1 MTIDI
6 NNTQQKLANE
16 VSRRIN
22 IVDPQVTSVINTH
35 QAIYKYSNRV
45 IYSDIR
51 NTDLTQYYFNN
62 APWYYTNRSTDPN
75 WVAQICKLPYRPD
88 SPLPGSN
95 LDIVTAVPV
104 NPVAA
109 GVPNIT
115 LYVSGCNIQYYIE
128 IERVTVNPVTHVITY
143 TGDRSTSSG
152 NLPGLYNPISPWL
165 STYDVDEVRIGLPD
179 NTEPGDR
186 LLIDFYVRGSNIDED
201 APGFLGAVALIETP
215 LEDFPSGSY

>member
-6 NNTQQKLANE
+6 NNTKQKLANE
-16 VSRRIN
+16 VSRRVN
-22 IVDPQVTSVINTH
+22 IVSPQVTSVINTH

-51 NTDLTQYYFNN
+51 NTDLTGYYFNN
-62 APWYYTNRSTDPN
+62 APWYYINQSSDSN

-88 SPLPGSN
+88 NPLPGSD
-95 LDIVTAVPV
+95 LDAVTAAPT

-109 GVPNIT
+109 GTPNIT
-115 LYVSGCNIQYYIE
+115 LYVSGCNIQYYIQ

-143 TGDRSTSSG
+143 TGDKSKYDN
-152 NLPGLYNPISPWL
+152 NLTGAYNPISPWL
-165 STYDVDEVRIGLPD
+165 STYDTDEVLIGLPD

-186 LLIDFYVRGSNIDED
+186 LLIDFYVRGSNDDED
-201 APGFLGAVALIETP
+201 SPGFLGAVALWETQ
-215 LEDFPSGSY
+215 LIDFPQNSY